1 MSSQQS
7 FEFLV
12 QQASD
17 LWVTNTVQRRKP
29 PYAHGTVWLSTLSSL
44 RPSVSQ
50 RIYLYG
56 ALLSHHFKQHCSPMI
71 HPTLSSE
78 VKHIWRKR
86 LRLGTVLYILARY
99 PAFFTLFPFS
109 PYSLFDTI
117 LNYQGEMLQ
126 LIKCIN
132 FTMSSK
138 VFVSHVTGSDLKN
151 RTCDNWFDFLAAIDI
166 LPLIGIQGNDISNSA
181 IMCDLPFQGF

>member
-1 MSSQQS
+1 MAQKAQTGNS
-7 FEFLV
+7 LV
-12 QQASD
+12 
-17 LWVTNTVQRRKP
+17 
-29 PYAHGTVWLSTLSSL
+29 
-44 RPSVSQ
+44 
-50 RIYLYG
+50 
-56 ALLSHHFKQHCSPMI
+56 
-71 HPTLSSE
+71 
-78 VKHIWRKR
+78 HIGMVPC
-86 LRLGTVLYILARY
+86 LFHLI
-99 PAFFTLFPFS
+99 PFF
-109 PYSLFDTI
+109 DKI